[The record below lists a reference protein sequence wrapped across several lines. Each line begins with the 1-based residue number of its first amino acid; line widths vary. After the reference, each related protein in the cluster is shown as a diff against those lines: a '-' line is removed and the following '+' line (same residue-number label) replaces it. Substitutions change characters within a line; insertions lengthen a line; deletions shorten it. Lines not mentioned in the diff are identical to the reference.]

1 MIENLSNKK
10 LLLLEDSDEFIENVT
25 SLFNMFVKQTIIA
38 KNIKDAFNILENEKI
53 DIIISD
59 INLKN
64 ENGLDFIKE
73 YRKINKEI
81 PIAVLSGHKDEELL
95 FRAMTL
101 NLSGYLLKP
110 VNFKSLIEVFTNCAN
125 KLLANNLT
133 TITLKDGYV
142 YNKEQKKLSRDLESF
157 ILNKKEIQFFDM
169 LSENKNKIITKNM
182 ILHSVYEDGNAS
194 DASLNNFIMKIR
206 KRFGK
211 SFLHTIP
218 NVGYKMVL

>member
-1 MIENLSNKK
+1 MIENLSDKK

-25 SLFNMFVKQTIIA
+25 SLFNMFVKETFIA
-38 KNIKDAFNILENEKI
+38 KNIKDAFEILENEKI

-73 YRKINKEI
+73 YREINKEI
-81 PIAVLSGHKDEELL
+81 PIVVLSGHKDEELL

-101 NLSGYLLKP
+101 NLSGYLIKP
-110 VNFKSLIEVFTNCAN
+110 VNFVSLIEVFTNCAN
-125 KLLANNLT
+125 KLLNSNLT
-133 TITLKDGYV
+133 TIALKDGYV
-142 YNKEQKKLSRDLESF
+142 YNKELKKLSKDLESF

-169 LSENKNKIITKNM
+169 LCENKNKIITKNM
-182 ILHSVYEDGNAS
+182 ILHGVYEDENAS

>member
-1 MIENLSNKK
+1 MIENLSDKK

-25 SLFNMFVKQTIIA
+25 SLFNMFVKETFIA
-38 KNIKDAFNILENEKI
+38 KNIKDAFEILENEKI

-73 YRKINKEI
+73 YREINKEI
-81 PIAVLSGHKDEELL
+81 PIVVLSGHKDEELL

-101 NLSGYLLKP
+101 NLSGYLIKP
-110 VNFKSLIEVFTNCAN
+110 VNFVSLIEVFTNCAN
-125 KLLANNLT
+125 KLLNSNLT
-133 TITLKDGYV
+133 TIALKDGYV
-142 YNKEQKKLSRDLESF
+142 YNKELKKLSKDLESF

-169 LSENKNKIITKNM
+169 LCENKNKIITKNM
-182 ILHSVYEDGNAS
+182 ILHGVYEDENAS

-218 NVGYKMVL
+218 DVGYKMIL

>member
-1 MIENLSNKK
+1 MIENLSDKK

-25 SLFNMFVKQTIIA
+25 SLFNMFVKETFIA
-38 KNIKDAFNILENEKI
+38 KNIKDAFEILKNKKI

-73 YRKINKEI
+73 YREINKEM
-81 PIAVLSGHKDEELL
+81 PIVVLSGHKDEELL

-101 NLSGYLLKP
+101 NLSGYLTKP

-125 KLLANNLT
+125 KLLDNNLT

-142 YNKEQKKLSRDLESF
+142 YNKELKKLSKDLESF

-218 NVGYKMVL
+218 DVGYKMIL